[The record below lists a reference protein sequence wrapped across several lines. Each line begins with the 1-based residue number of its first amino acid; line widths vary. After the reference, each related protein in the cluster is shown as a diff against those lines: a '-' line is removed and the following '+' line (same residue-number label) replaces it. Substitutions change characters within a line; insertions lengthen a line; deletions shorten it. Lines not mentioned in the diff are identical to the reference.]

1 MIKAVFFDLDG
12 TLFDRDA
19 TIAAIVAWQVRAF
32 SSVIPSAR
40 TAEFCS
46 KVATLDNHGQ
56 RDKRDVFATIGA
68 ELGLAPSVV
77 EQLIATFS
85 AEYPRHC
92 RADDDVIDT
101 LAALRDR
108 GTPLGIVTNGASAVQ
123 DAAIDAIG
131 VRSFM
136 DVILV
141 SEAEGIRKP
150 HAEIFHRAAARI
162 GVRPG
167 ECCFVG
173 DNPAVDV
180 AGAQAAGFFGV
191 WKRTPY
197 WSPDGHVPTID
208 RVSEILSLVS

>member
-1 MIKAVFFDLDG
+1 L
-12 TLFDRDA
+12 
-19 TIAAIVAWQVRAF
+19 AA
-32 SSVIPSAR
+32 
-40 TAEFCS
+40 
-46 KVATLDNHGQ
+46 
-56 RDKRDVFATIGA
+56 
-68 ELGLAPSVV
+68 SVV
-77 EQLIATFS
+77 DELIATFS

-108 GTPLGIVTNGASAVQ
+108 GMPLGIVTNGTTAVQ

-150 HAEIFHRAAARI
+150 HVGIFHRAAARV
-162 GVRPG
+162 GFRPD

-197 WSPDGHVPTID
+197 WSPVGHVPTID
-208 RVSEILSLVS
+208 SISEVLSLVP